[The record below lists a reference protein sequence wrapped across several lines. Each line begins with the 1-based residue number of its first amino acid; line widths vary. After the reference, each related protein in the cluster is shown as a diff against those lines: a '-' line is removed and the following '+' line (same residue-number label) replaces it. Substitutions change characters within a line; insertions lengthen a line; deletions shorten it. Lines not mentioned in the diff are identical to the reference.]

1 MHIAVLLLAP
11 AVLRIGHAPHVGRA
25 AVGRAAVACQR
36 SLPPRLCAEDE
47 APSDIEEEPEPVSME
62 MPEPEPEVVDL
73 SDPDPPSDIEQE
85 PSSPDIEEEPSSPTE
100 WKPVGFSPKPPP
112 AAPAPPLEAPAPAP
126 APPPVAAADGA
137 AADDAAADNAA
148 AERTRLAYALLRL
161 AAGCGRG
168 ESATEAQKVEARSL
182 ASRLEALNPT
192 EQPAYACEGTWT
204 LAFSDT
210 QLFRSSP
217 FFMAG
222 RAVCADGA
230 EAARYDWFC
239 EQHRAALSIATI
251 GAVRQIVSDDK
262 IVSEFETAA
271 GAVPFL
277 TDFLPLAYSG
287 GLPFA
292 VRGALVSSAT
302 IEGNDGHGFEL
313 LMDTVEV
320 KGSNLPGVRQ
330 ALDAGVR
337 LPTRVLGGALEQV
350 LPSYANPK
358 PRFAVTYVDDDL
370 RISRDQDD
378 KLFVYTKASDATTP
392 TDYSDAT
399 ADLGLGELLQGA
411 FDGLLS

>member
-1 MHIAVLLLAP
+1 MHLAVLLLAAP
-11 AVLRIGHAPHVGRA
+11 ALLRVGPAPLA
-25 AVGRAAVACQR
+25 GRAAVACQR
-36 SLPPRLCAEDE
+36 SLPLRLCAEADE

-85 PSSPDIEEEPSSPTE
+85 PSPASDIEEEPSSPSD
-100 WKPVGFSPKPPP
+100 WKSGLGLTPPLP
-112 AAPAPPLEAPAPAP
+112 AAPAPPPE
-126 APPPVAAADGA
+126 APPPPPPPVAADGA
-137 AADDAAADNAA
+137 AADGAAADNAA

-350 LPSYANPK
+350 LPTYANPK

-399 ADLGLGELLQGA
+399 ADLGLGELFQGA
-411 FDGLLS
+411 VDGLLS